1 MIRKTKTRIEFLH
14 MLFQAGKNYLDNIAV
29 TFFEYSDYLNL
40 TALKFTAWKIIIE
53 EMEMLFVYV
62 LEHSNDNRSNKNSSQ
77 ILKNTGDKM
86 IDLAKK
92 LRSPLN
98 TWFNL

>member
-1 MIRKTKTRIEFLH
+1 
-14 MLFQAGKNYLDNIAV
+14 
-29 TFFEYSDYLNL
+29 
-40 TALKFTAWKIIIE
+40 
-53 EMEMLFVYV
+53 MEMLFVYV

-98 TWFNL
+98 T